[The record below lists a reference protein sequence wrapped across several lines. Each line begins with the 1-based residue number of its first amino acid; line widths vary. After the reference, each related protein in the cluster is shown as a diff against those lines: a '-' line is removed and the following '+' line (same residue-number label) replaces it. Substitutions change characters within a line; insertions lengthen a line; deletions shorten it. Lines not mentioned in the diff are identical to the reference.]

1 MAYSGRQK
9 RDRIVR
15 KGFFIFIFVVL
26 ITLPLISPR
35 HISTYH
41 IHILTES
48 FILGLFALGLNFLM
62 GYAGIISFG
71 HAMFFALGGYTT
83 SIVMVKLGW
92 PLTLGILI
100 AVIFSALFG
109 FVLGFFA
116 RQLKGVYVAM
126 LTFAAAQ
133 MIYEILISWD
143 SFLGGTDG
151 LLGIPKAKLVIAP
164 HIAIDMTTPQ
174 RYYYFCLFVLIAS
187 IYVKHRLLES
197 SFGRVLV
204 AIKENELRVRF
215 IGYPVNRYKMI
226 AFLVSG
232 LFSGLAG
239 ALFASLDLFVS
250 PQIGHWM
257 LSGEVI
263 LMMLIGGMGTLL
275 GPVIGAGFF
284 VYLREFLTDY
294 TDHWHLVLGV
304 IFVLIVIFL
313 PKGLYHPISRLFGKR
328 DVTYLYQRRAKNG
341 KGI

>member
-1 MAYSGRQK
+1 MIA
-9 RDRIVR
+9 
-15 KGFFIFIFVVL
+15 L

-35 HISTYH
+35 YISIYH
-41 IHILTES
+41 IRLLTEC

-83 SIVMVKLGW
+83 SIVLVKLGW

-100 AVIFSALFG
+100 AMIFSALFG

-126 LTFAAAQ
+126 LTFAVAQ

-151 LLGIPKAKLVIAP
+151 LLGIPEAKLVIAP

-174 RYYYFCLFVLIAS
+174 RYYYFCLIVLIVS
-187 IYVKHRLLES
+187 IYVMHRLLES
-197 SFGRVLV
+197 SFGHVLV

-215 IGYPVNRYKMI
+215 IGYPVDRYKMA

-239 ALFASLDLFVS
+239 ALFASLDRFVS
-250 PQIGHWM
+250 PQIGAWI

-263 LMMLIGGMGTLL
+263 LIMLIGGMGTLL

-294 TDHWHLVLGV
+294 TVHWRLVLGV
-304 IFVLIVIFL
+304 IFVMIVIFL
-313 PKGLYHPISRLFGKR
+313 PKGLYHPISRLFGKE
-328 DVTYLYQRRAKNG
+328 DVSHLLKRRAKND
-341 KGI
+341 KGV